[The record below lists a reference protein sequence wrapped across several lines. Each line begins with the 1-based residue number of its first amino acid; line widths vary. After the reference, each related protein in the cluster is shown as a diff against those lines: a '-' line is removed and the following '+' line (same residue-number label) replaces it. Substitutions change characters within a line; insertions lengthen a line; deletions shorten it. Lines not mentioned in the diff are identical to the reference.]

1 MQEVVGSSP
10 IISKN
15 AEGLSVILSPIKCN
29 CKFAKNRLPEYAPSR
44 CEGKAARMPPAAYGG
59 ALRKAQEA
67 PERRGRFKSDHLQKY
82 NQIRSYKIKTID
94 EILLSLRN
102 GRAVNLKVNEEN
114 NEIIELFEHNQI
126 PRVQTV

>member
-15 AEGLSVILSPIKCN
+15 AEGLSVILSHIKFN
-29 CKFAKNRLPEYAPSR
+29 CKFVKNRLPKYAPSR

-67 PERRGRFKSDHLQKY
+67 PEGRGRFKSDHLQK
-82 NQIRSYKIKTID
+82 NRKLTV
-94 EILLSLRN
+94 ILLIIN
-102 GRAVNLKVNEEN
+102 PTVNL
-114 NEIIELFEHNQI
+114 
-126 PRVQTV
+126 